1 MDFNSIQQEHKQPL
15 ITHNNYYHDQG
26 GITTVKVVEYM
37 LSSMSSE
44 LLTKF
49 PDNSA
54 FDFDYTQSSIWSP
67 LVPHPSN
74 PNSPASE
81 LQRSLSFDDDEEFVD
96 DGSMSVKKFTKNVKD
111 KISGSCLLSC
121 FKMKHKF
128 SNKKV
133 VVMKRRKSSFRGF
146 DQLGPYWKN
155 SMNVGVDSGCS
166 SPIQN
171 KGWKKVLKAASKQF
185 KKTMKKKD
193 VGAHLRLSSNG
204 YSQFSY

>member
-1 MDFNSIQQEHKQPL
+1 MDFNSIQQEHKQTL
-15 ITHNNYYHDQG
+15 ITHNNNIDYYG
-26 GITTVKVVEYM
+26 GIEVVKVVEYM
-37 LSSMSSE
+37 LSSMSNE

-81 LQRSLSFDDDEEFVD
+81 LQRSLSFDDDEEWAD
-96 DGSMSVKKFTKNVKD
+96 EGMMSMKRFSENVKD
-111 KISGSCLLSC
+111 TISGSCLLSC
-121 FKMKHKF
+121 FRMKHKVG
-128 SNKKV
+128 NKKV

-146 DQLGPYWKN
+146 DQLGSNWKN
-155 SMNVGVDSGCS
+155 SSNLVGDSGCS

-171 KGWKKVLKAASKQF
+171 KVQI
-185 KKTMKKKD
+185 
-193 VGAHLRLSSNG
+193 VVIIV
-204 YSQFSY
+204 